1 LAKSQRIPTRISTNA
16 QNTPP
21 DRPATPPE
29 RPVTPPDRPVTPP
42 ERPVTPPERPAAP
55 SERPWQA
62 LDPAVSAAITPALGA
77 VADEIT
83 QAIAEAI
90 PAYRQPMGGAFGR
103 GVRDAIEET
112 LRQFV
117 QQLGRPASGER
128 PGREVYIALGRG
140 EYRAGRGLDALQGAY
155 RVGARI
161 AWRRISEA
169 AIAGGLDS
177 ATLALLAESIFAYI
191 DEISAESVEGYAS
204 AQAAGAGERSRER
217 QGLVRMLVAGELDAA
232 EAPARAAAADWALPR
247 RLAAI
252 AADHRDAERFAAIVG
267 EGAIGARID
276 GLVCVLVAD
285 PDAPGRLGRIRRAI
299 EPRLAALGP
308 TSDWP
313 AAAQSWSRAAA
324 CVRLARAGALPAAGL
339 IVAREQLGAL
349 ALHADP
355 PLLAELAATRLRP
368 LEELTPAA
376 RVRLQETLLAWLRR
390 QGNVAEVA
398 AELHVHP
405 QTVRY
410 RLSRLR
416 ERFGATLDDP
426 DTRFELELAL
436 RGLGDQ
442 RSSSATVGR

>member
-1 LAKSQRIPTRISTNA
+1 MSQQVS
-16 QNTPP
+16 PP
-21 DRPATPPE
+21 
-29 RPVTPPDRPVTPP
+29 
-42 ERPVTPPERPAAP
+42 
-55 SERPWQA
+55 ERPWQA
-62 LDPAVSAAITPALGA
+62 LDPAVSGAISPALGA

-83 QAIAEAI
+83 AAIAEAI

-112 LRQFV
+112 LRQFLD
-117 QQLGRPASGER
+117 QLGRPATGER

-161 AWRRISEA
+161 AWRRISQA
-169 AIAGGLDS
+169 AIAGGLDA

-217 QGLVRMLVAGELDAA
+217 QGLVRLLVSGELDAA
-232 EAPARAAAADWALPR
+232 EAPARGAAADWPLPR

-276 GLVCVLVAD
+276 GMVCLLVAD
-285 PDAPGRLGRIRRAI
+285 PDAPGRIERIRTAS
-299 EPRLAALGP
+299 EDRLAALGP
-308 TSDWP
+308 TTTWP
-313 AAAQSWSRAAA
+313 EVARSWARAAG
-324 CVRLARAGALPAAGL
+324 CVRLARAGVLPATGL
-339 IVAREQLGAL
+339 IVAREQLGTL

-355 PLLAELAATRLRP
+355 SLVGELAAARLHP
-368 LEELTPAA
+368 LEGLTPAA
-376 RVRLQETLLAWLRR
+376 RARLEATLLAWLRH

-410 RLSRLR
+410 RLARLR
-416 ERFGATLDDP
+416 ERYGETLDDP
-426 DTRFELELAL
+426 DARFELELAL
-436 RGLGDQ
+436 RG
-442 RSSSATVGR
+442 RRRAAPRA